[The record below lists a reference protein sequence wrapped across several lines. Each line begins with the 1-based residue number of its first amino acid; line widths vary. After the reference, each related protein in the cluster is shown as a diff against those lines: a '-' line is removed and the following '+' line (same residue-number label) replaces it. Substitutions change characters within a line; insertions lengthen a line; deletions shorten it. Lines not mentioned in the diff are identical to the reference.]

1 MCESALQVV
10 WVVPVAMLV
19 LLLVLMDYRILGSHR

>member
-1 MCESALQVV
+1 MCESASQVV